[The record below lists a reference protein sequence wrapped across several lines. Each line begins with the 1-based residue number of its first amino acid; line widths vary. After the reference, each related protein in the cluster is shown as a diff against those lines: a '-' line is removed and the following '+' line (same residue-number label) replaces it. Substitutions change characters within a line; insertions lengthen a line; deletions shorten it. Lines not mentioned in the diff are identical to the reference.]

1 MLRIVIFISLLTV
14 VLTVGGCA
22 STGTSSSSGSS
33 HPPNFKNTKTGEK
46 FYSGDNK
53 EFMETYAECVRKAKR
68 VSGNQSRST
77 VEKYINTC
85 LSMDGYKK
93 VYSRN
98 NKIRRPSTL
107 GAAP

>member
-1 MLRIVIFISLLTV
+1 MFRSIIFISLLAV
-14 VLTVGGCA
+14 GLILGGCA

-46 FYSGDNK
+46 FYSGDNR
-53 EFMETYAECVRKAKR
+53 EFMETHAECVRKAKR

-77 VEKYINTC
+77 LEKYINTC
-85 LSMDGYKK
+85 LSMEGYKK
-93 VYSRN
+93 IHYSN

>member
-14 VLTVGGCA
+14 VLTVVGCA
-22 STGTSSSSGSS
+22 STGTSSSSRSS

-53 EFMETYAECVRKAKR
+53 KFMETYTECVRKAKR

>member
-1 MLRIVIFISLLTV
+1 MFRSIIFISLLAV
-14 VLTVGGCA
+14 GLTLGGCA

-68 VSGNQSRST
+68 VAGNQSRSAL
-77 VEKYINTC
+77 EKYINTC

>member
-1 MLRIVIFISLLTV
+1 MFRSIIFISLLAV
-14 VLTVGGCA
+14 GLTLGGCA
-22 STGTSSSSGSS
+22 STGTSSSSRSS

-77 VEKYINTC
+77 IEKYINTC
-85 LSMDGYKK
+85 LSMDGYKR